1 MALCGRGFGLAR
13 HLLQLRRVLSTG
25 DHLGVGRPG
34 RSLERLRD
42 GSRCVLHGWT
52 PRTPNRSLAPSPS
65 PSMLTCDTVPL
76 TRLVTPR
83 HADGR

>member
-13 HLLQLRRVLSTG
+13 HLLQQLRRVLSTG

-52 PRTPNRSLAPSPS
+52 PDRHPTEVLPPHLPRVCSRA
-65 PSMLTCDTVPL
+65 
-76 TRLVTPR
+76 TRFTS
-83 HADGR
+83 HDS